1 MSRRQAGRRA
11 GDRRTRSGGRW
22 SSTSGAAGPG
32 NAGDRGDAGGS
43 ARSVRRSPANAPSGR
58 RSTSGQRSTSV
69 DGSER
74 RSNGRRD
81 PLNRSPSTG
90 RGKRSNDRGSSTV
103 WTVGGI
109 GVVTAV
115 LTGLLWFAAVVVTR
129 HRAQSA
135 ADLAALAAASKAVA
149 GEDRA
154 CDAARWV
161 AEQMEVALRSCR
173 LSGWDALVEVVE
185 PPPIELVPFGSAAA
199 RARAGPI
206 EGGQ

>member
-1 MSRRQAGRRA
+1 
-11 GDRRTRSGGRW
+11 
-22 SSTSGAAGPG
+22 
-32 NAGDRGDAGGS
+32 
-43 ARSVRRSPANAPSGR
+43 
-58 RSTSGQRSTSV
+58 
-69 DGSER
+69 
-74 RSNGRRD
+74 
-81 PLNRSPSTG
+81 
-90 RGKRSNDRGSSTV
+90 
-103 WTVGGI
+103 VGGI
-109 GVVTAV
+109 GVVTVV

-185 PPPIELVPFGSAAA
+185 PPPVELVPFGSAAA

-206 EGGQ
+206 GGGQ